1 VSLCHDAA
9 VAWRSPRALSG
20 PQRRDAQPL
29 VAEGFCA
36 AAAAAAPAPRAHQHT
51 GARTWLRLLVA
62 CERNN
67 LTPARVSLWPLQL
80 GAPAREPRRTL
91 LQTTQPIAC
100 YCAGVCLTAPPP
112 VRTETWLA
120 FGVAQRSRPL
130 PSSVSSAAAEPAAAA
145 VRRPSA
151 ADTSR
156 VRVSATVCATRAGA
170 VCRCSPSMYSSCS
183 QPSASAASAVALLS

>member
-1 VSLCHDAA
+1 VRLCHDAA

-29 VAEGFCA
+29 VAEGFRA

-51 GARTWLRLLVA
+51 GARTWLRLRVA

-67 LTPARVSLWPLQL
+67 LTPVCVSLCPLQL

-91 LQTTQPIAC
+91 LQNTQPIAC
-100 YCAGVCLTAPPP
+100 YCAGVCLAAPPP

-120 FGVAQRSRPL
+120 FGVAQHSRPFL
-130 PSSVSSAAAEPAAAA
+130 PRSPQPP
-145 VRRPSA
+145 PSPPLPPYIA
-151 ADTSR
+151 PPPPIPPGYAFQRLCLRNACMGCLS
-156 VRVSATVCATRAGA
+156 
-170 VCRCSPSMYSSCS
+170 
-183 QPSASAASAVALLS
+183 LLSFRVLLL